1 MRSDGPV
8 GYLTTPHFRLLTA
21 GEPEGFN
28 KISQFS

>member
-1 MRSDGPV
+1 MRFEGPV

-21 GEPEGFN
+21 GEPEGSN